1 MLSSSSEG
9 GGSPLDAVKSGFS
22 LRMMVEVLE
31 VDPEQPLAACVDA
44 TERPTPGILCA
55 GRHAAMDG
63 RVCLSEVV
71 HGVEVDVLS
80 SCGDARAAARAAGLC
95 AT

>member
-31 VDPEQPLAACVDA
+31 V
-44 TERPTPGILCA
+44 
-55 GRHAAMDG
+55 
-63 RVCLSEVV
+63 EVV
-71 HGVEVDVLS
+71 REKS
-80 SCGDARAAARAAGLC
+80 RATAP
-95 AT
+95 